1 MRILSP
7 GLKAGGTAAIFAA
20 SSLSEALIPDTP
32 ETEQPPGG
40 GTAYVPPVDLSPEAR
55 RRDALTAGR
64 AKVPSTSAGAV
75 PARPLRIVRRVWNGV
90 FNDGFIHAGNFAYMV
105 LIALFP
111 FFITGAA
118 LFSVLGQGKDSSAA
132 IATVLAALPPVV
144 ANVLS
149 PVAHAVIEARTGGLL
164 WIGGLFGLWTVSSLI
179 ETIRDLLRRA
189 YGTPAGQAFWRTRL
203 KSTGM
208 VIGAVIL
215 ILLSI
220 TAQVVIG
227 TVQET
232 MLVWLPNATGWIS
245 GLALSRFVPALVLFG
260 ALWLLFISLTPG
272 AYAPRI
278 YPKWPGALLV
288 TGWWLLVTTFLPKML
303 RHLFTYDLTYGSLAG
318 VMIALFFFWL
328 IGLGMVV
335 GAELNAA
342 LAETPEEHDMPR
354 QADDWAGARPAAT
367 DDTGLVKQEGA

>member
-1 MRILSP
+1 MALDKTALESLRIERDE
-7 GLKAGGTAAIFAA
+7 GAEKYRERGG
-20 SSLSEALIPDTP
+20 S
-32 ETEQPPGG
+32 
-40 GTAYVPPVDLSPEAR
+40 R
-55 RRDALTAGR
+55 RRL
-64 AKVPSTSAGAV
+64 
-75 PARPLRIVRRVWNGV
+75 W
-90 FNDGFIHAGNFAYMV
+90 Y
-105 LIALFP
+105 
-111 FFITGAA
+111 
-118 LFSVLGQGKDSSAA
+118 
-132 IATVLAALPPVV
+132 VV
-144 ANVLS
+144 AA
-149 PVAHAVIEARTGGLL
+149 VA
-164 WIGGLFGLWTVSSLI
+164 
-179 ETIRDLLRRA
+179 
-189 YGTPAGQAFWRTRL
+189 
-203 KSTGM
+203 

-367 DDTGLVKQEGA
+367 DGTGLVKQEGA